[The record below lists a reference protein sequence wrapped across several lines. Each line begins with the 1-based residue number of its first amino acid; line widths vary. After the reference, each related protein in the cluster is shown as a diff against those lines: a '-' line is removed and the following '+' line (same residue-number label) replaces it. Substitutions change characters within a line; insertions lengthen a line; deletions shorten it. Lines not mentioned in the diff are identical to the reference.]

1 GWRASST
8 RSQASFD
15 LPAICCFSPSSC
27 CLSLSISSRTAAESL
42 IPSSSAICF
51 SSCLIISTM
60 VPQPTP
66 ATPSKCRLLSLYF
79 IGTCA
84 WVGSQTLPTARQR
97 KGLSGSARESK
108 GWKSLL
114 GARGLLLDKKGLFT
128 AEGFQPGQQ
137 LAIRLDGP
145 GFARPEPRPEVSG
158 TGNLEHDRVLTRVL
172 S

>member
-51 SSCLIISTM
+51 SSCLIISTI
-60 VPQPTP
+60 VPQ
-66 ATPSKCRLLSLYF
+66 ATSAAPSKCRLLSLHF

-84 WVGSQTLPTARQR
+84 GVGSQTPPTARQR
-97 KGLSGSARESK
+97 KGLSGSARGSK
-108 GWKSLL
+108 GWKSLS

-128 AEGFQPGQQ
+128 AEAFNRASNLLSALTV
-137 LAIRLDGP
+137 LALRG
-145 GFARPEPRPEVSG
+145 
-158 TGNLEHDRVLTRVL
+158 L
-172 S
+172 SL